1 MSDSIIDVNK
11 AQEIIDGGMKQ
22 AQEVLEN
29 NQAINELVE
38 KVQAK
43 VNEYPLLTTT
53 FQDAKDLFSLIKSY
67 VTKEYTEISPK
78 VIATVVSA
86 FLYLVKQKDLIND
99 KIPVIGLLDDVAIAA
114 IALKFV
120 EPELKAYNE
129 WKEKQVK
136 EAA

>member
-29 NQAINELVE
+29 NQAISELVE

-120 EPELKAYNE
+120 EPELKTYNE

>member
-1 MSDSIIDVNK
+1 MHNLFIYLYNCVKIDKKDIIHIGGIHMSDSIIDVNK

-53 FQDAKDLFSLIKSY
+53 FQDANILFR
-67 VTKEYTEISPK
+67 
-78 VIATVVSA
+78 
-86 FLYLVKQKDLIND
+86 Q
-99 KIPVIGLLDDVAIAA
+99 
-114 IALKFV
+114 
-120 EPELKAYNE
+120 
-129 WKEKQVK
+129 W
-136 EAA
+136 